1 MTFIKICGI
10 TNIADADAAIDM
22 GADALGFIFAESPRK
37 ITPKIAQTIISNLPS
52 NRLYIG
58 VFVNHTSADIINI
71 KKYCGLDTVQIH
83 DDISDID
90 RIYQDIR
97 IIKGVRVKPNTPI
110 PQFNHPNIIML
121 LDTYAKS
128 AHGGTGKTFDWQK
141 AIDIAKQQPI
151 ILAGGLTPDNVSSAI
166 ETVRPF
172 AVDVS
177 SGVEKSKGLKDH
189 NKICTF
195 IENIRAM
202 DLKIPSNHKYQNF
215 KDYFVSL

>member
-10 TNIADADAAIDM
+10 TNINDARFALDM
-22 GADALGFIFAESPRK
+22 SADALGFIFAESPRK
-37 ITPKIAQTIISNLPS
+37 ISPKTAQTIISQLPS

-58 VFVNHTSADIINI
+58 VFVNHTSENIIKI
-71 KKYCGLDTVQIH
+71 KNYCGLDTVQIH
-83 DDISDID
+83 DDITDMD
-90 RIYQDIR
+90 QIYKDMR
-97 IIKGVRVKPNTPI
+97 IIKGVRVKPDNPI
-110 PQFNHPNIIML
+110 PQLNHPNIIML

-128 AHGGTGKTFDWQK
+128 SHGGTGKTFDWQK

-166 ETVRPF
+166 ETVRPL

-189 NKICTF
+189 KKISAF
-195 IENIRAM
+195 IENVRAT
-202 DLKIPSNHKYQNF
+202 DQKNPLRQEYQQF
-215 KDYFVSL
+215 KDYFIL